1 MKPLAPEP
9 KQVLIISENQ
19 KYRKHD
25 FG

>member
-19 KYRKHD
+19 KYRKFD